1 MTATST
7 ITVDQFVA
15 APPDRVWR
23 TLTEP
28 ELVQRWWAPG
38 DISDVV
44 GHRFH
49 LDMPG
54 WGSQPCEVLESERY
68 TRFVYTFT
76 ENWTLTWTL
85 ATEGAGT
92 RLILEHSGF
101 DPADRRSLDAFTR
114 MGPGWRDHVIPKLA
128 EIAEGSD

>member
-1 MTATST
+1 MNTT

-15 APPDRVWR
+15 AEPEKVWR

-28 ELVQRWWAPG
+28 ELLARWWAAG
-38 DISDVV
+38 DISAEL
-44 GHRFH
+44 GHKFH

-54 WGSQPCEVLESERY
+54 WGSQPCEVVESTPF

-76 ENWTLTWTL
+76 ENWTLAWTL
-85 ATEGAGT
+85 TKEGSGT

-101 DPADRRSLDAFTR
+101 DPDDRRSQDAFTR
-114 MGPGWRDHVIPKLA
+114 MGPGWRNQILPKLA
-128 EIAEGSD
+128 EIAAQLD